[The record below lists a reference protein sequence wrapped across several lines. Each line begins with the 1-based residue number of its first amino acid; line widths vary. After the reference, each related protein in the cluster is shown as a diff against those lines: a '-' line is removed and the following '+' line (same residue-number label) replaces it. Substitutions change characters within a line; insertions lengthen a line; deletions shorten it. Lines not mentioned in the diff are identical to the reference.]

1 MLAQDGYGIQRR
13 DLDVEDYIDVARRH
27 KTWILGPA
35 FAGLVLS
42 VVGAFLW
49 PDTYVSTA
57 SIKVVPQQVP
67 TNYVQA
73 NVNQLMQDR
82 ISSLAQSILSRNEL
96 GSLITTL
103 QLYPKQTASKAMD
116 DVIDDMRRNIKIS
129 GIGSTAVGGASNTV
143 PAFQIS
149 FAYTD
154 RYKAQRV
161 VQELASRFIDEN
173 FTNRTRDSL
182 MTNKL
187 LKDNWDAAK
196 KDLEAVEVKIA
207 EFRSRNSGRLPDQMS
222 MNLQQMNAL
231 QTRMTSLNES
241 VSRINQ
247 ERLMMEGLLRIY
259 KDEMNAAKQ
268 PVPVERATVER
279 RNDRLAEADR
289 EIRQLEDYLAKQRER
304 YKDSYPDVQ
313 QTLALLAAAK
323 KKREAIIQDDGG
335 KKATSDDSGPV
346 ESAVAPG
353 SARELR
359 NLEANYRR
367 IETQIGAKNMEA
379 EDVRKELAQVN
390 AQMRA
395 YEARM
400 QGTPL
405 SDKEYSDLL
414 RQQELARQK
423 FSDIDA
429 KMTRS
434 SMAQQMEDRRQGE
447 NLEPLDSASLPI
459 SPSKPKRW
467 LVIGIGTGIGLFLGV
482 VMAGAREVRDTSLK
496 NLKDVRAYTQISIL
510 GSIPLLENDLVIK
523 RRKRLSWLGWSLAC
537 LAGIAIMSGSVI
549 YYYATKV

>member
-13 DLDVEDYIDVARRH
+13 DLDVEDYIDIARRH
-27 KTWILGPA
+27 KAWILGPA
-35 FAGLVLS
+35 FAGLVVS

-49 PDTYVSTA
+49 PDTYISTA

-82 ISSLAQSILSRNEL
+82 ISSLAQSILSRHML
-96 GSLITTL
+96 TSLINTL
-103 QLYPKQTASKAMD
+103 QLYPKEMARKPMD
-116 DVIDDMRRNIKIS
+116 DVVDDMRKDIHIG
-129 GIGSTAVGGASNTV
+129 GIGSMAVGASANAV

-161 VQELASRFIDEN
+161 VQELASSFIDEN
-173 FTNRTRDSL
+173 FRNRTRDSL
-182 MTNKL
+182 MTNEL
-187 LKDNWDAAK
+187 LRDNWNTAK
-196 KDLEAVEVKIA
+196 KDLEATGLKVA

-231 QTRMTSLNES
+231 QARGTSLNES
-241 VSRINQ
+241 LSRINQ

-268 PVPVERATVER
+268 PVTVER
-279 RNDRLAEADR
+279 SVERKNERLAEADR
-289 EIRQLEDYLAKQRER
+289 EIRSLENMLGMERER
-304 YKDSYPDVQ
+304 YKDSHPDIR
-313 QTLALLAAAK
+313 QTMALLAAAK
-323 KKREAIIQDDGG
+323 KKHDTILQEEDSN
-335 KKATSDDSGPV
+335 KKAASDEPALPQV
-346 ESAVAPG
+346 IAPG
-353 SARELR
+353 AAKEAR

-379 EDVRKELAQVN
+379 EDVRKELDQVN

-400 QGTPL
+400 QGAPL

-414 RQQELARQK
+414 REQELSKEK
-423 FSDIDA
+423 FADIDA

-434 SMAQQMEDRRQGE
+434 MMAQQMEDRRQGE
-447 NLEPLDSASLPI
+447 NLEPLDSASLPMT
-459 SPSKPKRW
+459 PAKPKRW
-467 LVIGIGTGIGLFLGV
+467 LVVGIGTGIGLFLGV
-482 VMAGAREVRDTSLK
+482 IMAGAREVRDTSLK
-496 NLKDVRAYTQISIL
+496 NLKDVRAYTQISVL

-523 RRKRLSWLGWSLAC
+523 RRRRLSWLGWSLAC
-537 LAGIAIMSGSVI
+537 LAGIAIMSGSII

>member
-13 DLDVEDYIDVARRH
+13 DLDVEDYIDIARRH
-27 KTWILGPA
+27 KAWIMGPA
-35 FAGLVLS
+35 FAGLIIS

-49 PDTYVSTA
+49 PDTYISSA

-82 ISSLAQSILSRNEL
+82 ISSLAQSILSRNML
-96 GSLITTL
+96 TSLINTL
-103 QLYPKQTASKAMD
+103 QLYPKEMARKPMD
-116 DVIDDMRRNIKIS
+116 DVVDDMRRDIKIG
-129 GIGSTAVGGASNTV
+129 GIGTMAVGASSAV

-173 FTNRTRDSL
+173 FRNRTRDSL
-182 MTNKL
+182 MTNQL
-187 LKDNWDAAK
+187 LRDNWDTAK
-196 KDLEAVEVKIA
+196 KDLEATEMKVA
-207 EFRSRNSGRLPDQMS
+207 EFRGRNSGRLPDQMS

-231 QTRMTSLNES
+231 QARTTSLNES
-241 VSRINQ
+241 ISRINQ

-259 KDEMNAAKQ
+259 KDEMSAAKQ
-268 PVPVERATVER
+268 PLTIERSAER
-279 RNDRLAEADR
+279 KNERLAETDR
-289 EIRQLEDYLAKQRER
+289 EIRKLEDVLGMQRER
-304 YKDSYPDVQ
+304 YKDSHPDIQ
-313 QTLALLAAAK
+313 QTMTLLAAAK
-323 KKREAIIQDDGG
+323 KKRETILQAEDSTKKTVAEDSAPIQ
-335 KKATSDDSGPV
+335 V
-346 ESAVAPG
+346 IAPG
-353 SARELR
+353 AAKEAR

-367 IETQIGAKNMEA
+367 IETQISAKNMEA
-379 EDVRKELAQVN
+379 EDIRKELDQVN
-390 AQMRA
+390 SQMRA
-395 YEARM
+395 YETRM

-414 RQQELARQK
+414 REQELAKEK
-423 FSDIDA
+423 FGDIDA

-447 NLEPLDSASLPI
+447 NLEPLDSASLPMT
-459 SPSKPKRW
+459 PAKPKR
-467 LVIGIGTGIGLFLGV
+467 LMVVGIGTGIGLFLGV
-482 VMAGAREVRDTSLK
+482 IMAGAREVRDTSLK
-496 NLKDVRAYTQISIL
+496 NLKDVRAYTQISVL

-523 RRKRLSWLGWSLAC
+523 RRRRLAWLGWSLAC
-537 LAGIAIMSGSVI
+537 LAGIAIMSGSII